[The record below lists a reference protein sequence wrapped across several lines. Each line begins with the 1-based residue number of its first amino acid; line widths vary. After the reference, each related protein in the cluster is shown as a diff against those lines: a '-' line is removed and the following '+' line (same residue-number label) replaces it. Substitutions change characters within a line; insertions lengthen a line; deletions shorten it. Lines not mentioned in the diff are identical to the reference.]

1 VKKGMTA
8 IEKVAEKIE
17 WAKIEGLWTR
27 KRPLCGLSLADFRAL
42 QSVAEKLAKGETPE
56 FIQADVALWLAK
68 NGVSV
73 QPKDIG
79 FIASA

>member
-1 VKKGMTA
+1 MKKGMTTL
-8 IEKVAEKIE
+8 EKVAEKIKLAE
-17 WAKIEGLWTR
+17 AEGIAPR
-27 KRPLCGLSLADFRAL
+27 KRPLCGLSLADFRVL
-42 QSVAEKLAKGETPE
+42 QSVAEKLSKGRTPE
-56 FIQADVALWLAK
+56 FIQADVARWLAK